1 MIKLIEFSGFPQR
14 WGGRSDESLHQRF
27 KDLNIKTIMSGD
39 GLDEFLGGY
48 QNKLNLKF
56 SKAAKYY
63 FPKFLSYND
72 DSIFYDRSIKQNL

>member
-1 MIKLIEFSGFPQR
+1 
-14 WGGRSDESLHQRF
+14 
-27 KDLNIKTIMSGD
+27 MSGD

-72 DSIFYDRSIKQNL
+72 NSIFYDRSIKQKFLNISLN